1 MSTRLV
7 GRILLLVGVVGIV
20 ACFAWWY
27 AYYGGFA
34 KAADAADAAKASTF
48 DFVACFL
55 ARPTK
60 CQAVTAW
67 GAFAYQPLV
76 LHLAMVAAYSG
87 MILLASEADSK
98 ALLVVDKIS
107 AGIGKT
113 FGWTIMILT
122 VGASYEV
129 FVASAPIR
137 NLIGSVPTTWS
148 YDFSYIMYGSLLLM
162 TGAYTLSRNAHV
174 RGDFLYRTWRPRVQ
188 AGMDLT
194 IYIVGFLPAILA
206 LIYAGY
212 QFAEQSWQFKEKSI
226 FSPAG
231 VPVYPLKTLIP
242 IAAALLLV
250 QGTAEMIRCIIC
262 LKTGAWPQRLADIEE
277 LETAILHE
285 QQRLQEIEAKK

>member
-1 MSTRLV
+1 MN
-7 GRILLLVGVVGIV
+7 
-20 ACFAWWY
+20 A
-27 AYYGGFA
+27 
-34 KAADAADAAKASTF
+34 
-48 DFVACFL
+48 FL
-55 ARPTK
+55 IT
-60 CQAVTAW
+60 
-67 GAFAYQPLV
+67 
-76 LHLAMVAAYSG
+76 
-87 MILLASEADSK
+87 I
-98 ALLVVDKIS
+98 DKIS

-113 FGWTIMILT
+113 FGWTIIILT
-122 VGASYEV
+122 LGASYEV
-129 FVASAPIR
+129 FAASGPIR
-137 NLIGSVPTTWS
+137 SLTGSVPTTWA

-174 RGDFLYRTWRPRVQ
+174 RGDFLYRNWRPRLQ
-188 AGMDLT
+188 AGMDLA

-242 IAAALLLV
+242 IAALLLLI
-250 QGTAEMIRCIIC
+250 QGSAEMIRCIIC

-285 QQRLQEIEAKK
+285 REAQQESKGSRAA